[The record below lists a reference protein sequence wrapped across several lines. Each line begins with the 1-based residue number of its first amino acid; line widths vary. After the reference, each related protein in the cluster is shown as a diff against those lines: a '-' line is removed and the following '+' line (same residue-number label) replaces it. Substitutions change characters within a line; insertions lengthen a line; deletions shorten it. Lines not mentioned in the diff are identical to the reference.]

1 VDLEGA
7 LPTFDNLRFPALL
20 TQEGAGE
27 LAVLALRG
35 GFSGAGTSSVNIDD
49 YFFGLRP

>member
-35 GFSGAGTSSVNIDD
+35 VFQEL
-49 YFFGLRP
+49 GLAA